1 MRVVRDRLHRA
12 ARLAVA
18 ILAGAAAPGRAG
30 AAAEPDLAPLIAGAS
45 TCPRPD
51 LVLAELA
58 MLLPPER
65 LGPRLRALAGPPPVV
80 ELVDLGVPFQVVVA
94 GRVREYR
101 DERRDCTH
109 RARVAAVFVAL
120 TIDPASIAMPS
131 PPPPPPATVSEAAP
145 PPAPMP
151 PPAGLRLDVAA
162 ALDAGVGSA
171 DRVAH
176 PGVALRLALG
186 RGPLAFVAGAIAL
199 LPVDTSVGGVSL
211 RQWRLPF
218 DAGIRA
224 SLGGGRFASYGELGL
239 GAAVVSETAR
249 DLASGGSGTAVE
261 IGARAAVG
269 VRTNGASRF
278 APFVALHAELIP
290 SPAEIYALPRG
301 AAGHTPYVWIGASA
315 GATVAFLR

>member
-12 ARLAVA
+12 ACLAVA
-18 ILAGAAAPGRAG
+18 IVCFAAAPGRAG
-30 AAAEPDLAPLIAGAS
+30 AAPEPALASLIAGAS

-51 LVLAELA
+51 LVLSELA

-65 LGPRLRALAGPPPVV
+65 LGPRLRALAGPAPVV
-80 ELVDLGVPFQVVVA
+80 ELIDLGIPFQVVVA

-120 TIDPASIAMPS
+120 TIDPASIAMP
-131 PPPPPPATVSEAAP
+131 PPPPVTVSEATPASAP
-145 PPAPMP
+145 PAR
-151 PPAGLRLDVAA
+151 ARLDVAA
-162 ALDAGVGSA
+162 ALDAGVGTT

-176 PGVALRLALG
+176 PGAAVRLALG
-186 RGPLAFVAGAIAL
+186 RGRIAFAAGASAL
-199 LPVDTSVGGVSL
+199 LPVDTSVGGVNL

-224 SLGGGRFASYGELGL
+224 SFGAGRVASYGELGL

-249 DLASGGSGTAVE
+249 DLVSADSRTGLE
-261 IGARAAVG
+261 IGARAAFG
-269 VRTNGASRF
+269 VRVGASRF
-278 APFVALHAELIP
+278 APFAALHAALIP

-301 AAGHTPYVWIGASA
+301 AAGHTPYLWIGASA
-315 GATVAFLR
+315 GASLELAR

>member
-12 ARLAVA
+12 ACLAVA
-18 ILAGAAAPGRAG
+18 IVCFAAAPGRAG
-30 AAAEPDLAPLIAGAS
+30 AAPEPELATLIAGAS

-51 LVLAELA
+51 LVLSELA

-65 LGPRLRALAGPPPVV
+65 LGPRLRALAGPAPVV
-80 ELVDLGVPFQVVVA
+80 ELIDLGIPFQVVVA

-120 TIDPASIAMPS
+120 TIDPASIAMPPL
-131 PPPPPPATVSEAAP
+131 PPPPPVTVSEAAP
-145 PPAPMP
+145 ASAPPAR
-151 PPAGLRLDVAA
+151 ARLDVAA
-162 ALDAGVGSA
+162 ALDAGVGTA

-176 PGVALRLALG
+176 PGAAVRLALG
-186 RGPLAFVAGAIAL
+186 RGRIAFAAGASAL
-199 LPVDTSVGGVSL
+199 LPVDTSVGGVNL

-224 SLGGGRFASYGELGL
+224 SFGAGRVASYGELGL

-249 DLASGGSGTAVE
+249 NLVSADSRTGIEL
-261 IGARAAVG
+261 GARAAFG
-269 VRTNGASRF
+269 VRVGASRF
-278 APFVALHAELIP
+278 APFAALHAALIP

-301 AAGHTPYVWIGASA
+301 AAGHTPYLWLGASA
-315 GATVAFLR
+315 GASLELAR

>member
-1 MRVVRDRLHRA
+1 LRVVRDRLDRA
-12 ARLAVA
+12 ACLAVA
-18 ILAGAAAPGRAG
+18 IVCFAAAPRRAD
-30 AAAEPDLAPLIAGAS
+30 AAPEPELASLIAGAS
-45 TCPRPD
+45 SCPRPD
-51 LVLAELA
+51 LVLSELA

-65 LGPRLRALAGPPPVV
+65 LGPRLRALAGPAPVV
-80 ELVDLGVPFQVVVA
+80 ELIDLGVPFQVVVA

-109 RARVAAVFVAL
+109 RVRVAAVFVAL
-120 TIDPASIAMPS
+120 TIDPASIAMP
-131 PPPPPPATVSEAAP
+131 PPPPPPVTVSEAAP

-151 PPAGLRLDVAA
+151 PPAALRLDVAA
-162 ALDAGVGSA
+162 ALNAGVGSA

-186 RGPLAFVAGAIAL
+186 RGPLAFAAGAIAL

-239 GAAVVSETAR
+239 CAAVVSETAR

-269 VRTNGASRF
+269 VRTTGASRF